1 MEVVGL
7 DPAVVIGT
15 DGATTSGEEEEE
27 EERLAEESPRMEPRC
42 RRSIRL
48 RRSRG

>member
-15 DGATTSGEEEEE
+15 DGATTSGEEEE